1 MAADDVVELGNKGE
15 QLTVTLCPT
24 GNVGKAGSGIE
35 HCLDSTETGVGTQDC
50 LFFGGGGAS
59 FTLQRK
65 CQFDCFDIVFQMRFL
80 IVCHSR
86 LTRLGLYR

>member
-50 LFFGGGGAS
+50 LFFGGGAARPSHSNANAS
-59 FTLQRK
+59 LIASILSFR
-65 CQFDCFDIVFQMRFL
+65 CAFL
-80 IVCHSR
+80 
-86 LTRLGLYR
+86 LYAIFV

>member
-1 MAADDVVELGNKGE
+1 MAADDAVELGNKWE

-35 HCLDSTETGVGTQDC
+35 HCLDPTETGIGTQDC
-50 LFFGGGGAS
+50 LFFRGGGAP
-59 FTLQRK
+59 FTLQCK
-65 CQFDCFDIVFQMRFL
+65 CQFDCFDIVFQVRFL

-86 LTRLGLYR
+86 PTRLKWYL